1 MVNFGYPKTSFL
13 LFSGIQKSAKPKIK
27 KYKIALD
34 CQERTFEPCRQ
45 FLRRLKCQKCCEWSL
60 FLLEVE
66 DVDETISGWLQID

>member
-45 FLRRLKCQKCCEWSL
+45 FLRRLSAKSA
-60 FLLEVE
+60 V
-66 DVDETISGWLQID
+66 SGRCFFWKLKMLMKLSVAGYK